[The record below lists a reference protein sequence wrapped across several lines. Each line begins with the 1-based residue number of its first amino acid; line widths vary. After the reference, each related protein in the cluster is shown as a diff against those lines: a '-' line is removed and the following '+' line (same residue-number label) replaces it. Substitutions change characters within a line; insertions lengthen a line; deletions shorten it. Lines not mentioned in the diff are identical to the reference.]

1 MHNYISIVSNCIIE
15 DHEEDCVCM
24 NVCKC
29 VCKMQEEEDRQY
41 SFYLLEILVI
51 KLLPFRTVYNS
62 MLLYCVDSF

>member
-1 MHNYISIVSNCIIE
+1 MHNYISIVSNFIIE
-15 DHEEDCVCM
+15 DHEEDCVRM

-51 KLLPFRTVYNS
+51 KLLPFWTVYNS

>member
-1 MHNYISIVSNCIIE
+1 MHNYISIVSNFIIE
-15 DHEEDCVCM
+15 DHEEDRVSM

-62 MLLYCVDSF
+62 VLLYCVDSF